1 MELIK
6 NQSFSNNKYMKT
18 IAFNHYGLKLLFSIS
33 KENKICLLS
42 CGLENSKPIRVKD
55 DVKNFFTILEVDYLE
70 NKDNTHR
77 GLKHFQTA
85 YGMTYRYV
93 GYKETKNEKGIEVII
108 VTKNDCLEVETHY
121 QFYKDVKAISCFN
134 LVKNINNKPITLTY
148 VSSFHQL
155 GILPINDKS
164 TFLYQATNSWH
175 EEAQWQKHR
184 LFDLGIF
191 NGNGFTSMKR
201 YFLNN
206 TGSWSTKE
214 FLPMMVLENKRK
226 KTSVLVQL
234 ENNGSWH
241 LELGDFIGQVYLT
254 ASGPEFNDNQWLKVL
269 EPGKEFKSAQATLS
283 FGEDF
288 EEVVQE
294 ITKVRRM
301 MRRPSDDLEHLP
313 VIFNDYM
320 HALWDTQTRDTILP
334 LVDIA
339 ASVGCEEFCIDAGWF
354 ATGSAW
360 WDIVGEWKEESTNFP
375 NGGLRYVIDYIKS
388 KGMKAGIWVEI
399 EALGMNSPLVDWIKD
414 GYVFQIKGR
423 NVINNKRYQLNF
435 AHPEIYQHAM
445 NVIDRLMDLYN
456 LDYLKI
462 DYNVDSGPGTDYESD
477 SVGDGLLK
485 HNRAYIKWL
494 NEVMDKYPQL
504 TIENCGSGG
513 CRMDY
518 EMLKY
523 CPIQSTSDQTN
534 YRKYPYLACNVFT
547 ACTPEQAAVWSY
559 PLNDYEKIMPT
570 DEVVA
575 MNMCNAMLGR
585 IHLASFIDKLPSHQ
599 LDLIKEGIKYYK
611 TLVEFKKKALP
622 IYPKGTAR
630 FFDKEVAGGLINDH
644 RIILGVWNTSNKP
657 RTISIDL
664 SKYDVIDAKVG
675 YPLSLDTD
683 YSFDKERMILT
694 VSFKENYGGR
704 IFDLE
709 VK

>member
-1 MELIK
+1 
-6 NQSFSNNKYMKT
+6 MKR
-18 IAFNHYGLKLLFSIS
+18 IDVCHYGVKLLFSIID
-33 KENKICLLS
+33 NRIFLLY
-42 CGLENSKPIRVKD
+42 CGLENKTVSRIKPDSKRFYSIA
-55 DVKNFFTILEVDYLE
+55 EVDYLSDK
-70 NKDNTHR
+70 NNARR
-77 GLKHFQTA
+77 GLKHFQTG
-85 YGMTYRYV
+85 YGMTYQYISH
-93 GYKETKNEKGIEVII
+93 KEVENDKGIELII
-108 VTKNDCLEVETHY
+108 TTKNDSLLVETHY
-121 QFYKDVKAISCFN
+121 QFYKDVKAISSFN
-134 LVKNINNKPITLTY
+134 VVKNIDNAPLALTY

-155 GILPINDKS
+155 GILPVNNKD
-164 TFLYQATNSWH
+164 TYLYQATNSWH

-201 YFLNN
+201 YCLNN

-214 FLPMMVLENKRK
+214 HLPMIALENRRRK
-226 KTSVLVQL
+226 TCTMLQL

-241 LELGDFIGQVYLT
+241 IEVGDFIGQVYLA
-254 ASGPEFNDNQWLKVL
+254 ASGPEYNDNQWLKSL
-269 EPGKEFKSAQATLS
+269 NPGEIFNTPQATLS

-288 EEVVQE
+288 EKTIQE
-294 ITKVRRM
+294 ITKARRM
-301 MRRPSDDLEHLP
+301 MRRHSEDLDSLP

-339 ASVGCEEFCIDAGWF
+339 SNVGCEEFCIDAGWF
-354 ATGSAW
+354 AVGSAW
-360 WDIVGEWKEESTNFP
+360 WDIVGEWKEESSNFP
-375 NGGLRYVIDYIKS
+375 NGGLKYVIDYIKS
-388 KGMKAGIWVEI
+388 KGMKAGLWVEI
-399 EALGMNSPLVDWIKD
+399 EALGMNSPLVNKIKD
-414 GYVFQIKGR
+414 GYVFEIKGQ
-423 NVINNKRYQLNF
+423 NIINNRRYQLNF
-435 AHPEIYQHAM
+435 AHPEVYRHAM
-445 NVIDRLMDLYN
+445 NAIDELMRLYK

-494 NEVMDKYPQL
+494 NEVMDRYPHL

-534 YRKYPYLACNVFT
+534 YRKYPYLACNVLT

-585 IHLASFIDKLPSHQ
+585 IHLASFINKLPPRQ
-599 LDLIKEGIKYYK
+599 LDLIKEGIKCYK
-611 TLVEFKKKALP
+611 SLVSFKKSALP
-622 IYPKGTAR
+622 IYPRGTSH
-630 FFDKEVAGGLINDH
+630 FFDKEVVGGLINKN

-664 SKYDVIDAKVG
+664 SKYDVINAKVS
-675 YPLSLDTD
+675 YPLSLNTN
-683 YSFDKERMILT
+683 YQFDKKTKVLT
-694 VSFKENYGGR
+694 VSFIENYGGR

>member
-1 MELIK
+1 
-6 NQSFSNNKYMKT
+6 MKKVDIQHFGLRT
-18 IAFNHYGLKLLFSIS
+18 IFSIS
-33 KENKICLLS
+33 KEKRIFLLY
-42 CGLENSKPIRVKD
+42 CGLDNKKIPSVKTD
-55 DVKNFFTILEVDYLE
+55 LQPFYTLVEADYLDDK
-70 NKDNTHR
+70 NNSRR
-77 GLKHFQTA
+77 GLKHFQTG
-85 YGMTYRYV
+85 YGASYQYV
-93 GYKETKNEKGIEVII
+93 SHKEIKNDKGIELIVI
-108 VTKNDCLEVETHY
+108 TKNDYLQIETHY
-121 QFYKDVKAISCFN
+121 QFYQDVKAISSFN
-134 LVKNINNKPITLTY
+134 VINNISDKPITLTY
-148 VSSFHQL
+148 ISSFHQL
-155 GILPINDKS
+155 GILPVNDKN

-201 YFLNN
+201 YCLNN

-214 FLPMMVLENKRK
+214 HLPMMVLENKK
-226 KTSVLVQL
+226 KKATTLVQL

-241 LELGDFIGQVYLT
+241 LELGDYIGQLYLA

-269 EPGKEFKSAQATLS
+269 KPSEEFKSVQATLS

-288 EEVVQE
+288 EEVIQE
-294 ITKVRRM
+294 ITKARRM
-301 MRRPSDDLEHLP
+301 MRRHSDDLQHLP

-334 LVDIA
+334 LVDVA

-354 ATGSAW
+354 AKGSTW
-360 WDIVGEWKEESTNFP
+360 WDIVGEWKEEPSNFP
-375 NGGLRYVIDYIKS
+375 NGGLKYVIDYIKS

-399 EALGMNSPLVDWIKD
+399 EALGMNSPLVNQLKD
-414 GYVFQIKGR
+414 GYVFQIKGH

-435 AHPEIYQHAM
+435 AHPKVYQHAM
-445 NVIDRLMDLYN
+445 NVIDELMSLYN

-477 SVGDGLLK
+477 SLGDGLLK

-494 NEVMDKYPQL
+494 NEVMDKYPHL

-559 PLNDYEKIMPT
+559 PLNDFEKIMPT

-585 IHLASFIDKLPSHQ
+585 IHLASFINKLPDHQ
-599 LDLIKEGIKYYK
+599 LDLIKEGIWYYK
-611 TLVEFKKKALP
+611 SLVDFKKKALP
-622 IYPKGTAR
+622 IYPKGISH
-630 FFDKEVAGGLINDH
+630 FFDKEVVGGLIDGH

-657 RTISIDL
+657 KNISIDL
-664 SKYDVIDAKVG
+664 SKYNVVDVKVG
-675 YPLSLDTD
+675 YPLLLSTD
-683 YSFDKERMILT
+683 YHFDKTTKVLT
-694 VSFKENYGGR
+694 VGFIENYGGR

-709 VK
+709 VE